1 MRSRKRKI
9 YDDRDFK
16 EVVKNFYIL
25 ITDINKSK
33 TFNYYLFSCC

>member
-25 ITDINKSK
+25 ISDINKSNTTNFK
-33 TFNYYLFSCC
+33 LI

>member
-33 TFNYYLFSCC
+33 MFNFYIYSCS